1 MKITIHRGSHAIGG
15 TCIELADGDT
25 RIILDLG
32 MPLMASGGG
41 ELSGEAVKDPS
52 IENGI
57 LPNVAGLYTDQ
68 APSVDA
74 VILSHAHLDHYGL
87 MDYIHPDI
95 PVYMS
100 SESKDLLEVG
110 SIFYPESLQQNNVQT
125 HTKTFR
131 QWTSFKV
138 GAFEIKPYLMDHS
151 AFGGSAFLIAAEGKQ
166 VFYTGDFR
174 GHGRSGALQKT
185 ILKDP
190 ITDVDALLLE
200 GTTLGGKHYVGF
212 DSEEAVENEL
222 FSIFASQKDASFVTA
237 AGSNID
243 RLVSVYKAAMR
254 AKKTLVIDLYQLY
267 MLEKLKAYSPGLPP
281 HEGDQLRV
289 LYLHGH
295 AKKMADKLG
304 QESLYK
310 HTDRKINQD
319 EILKNRDDMV
329 LKLPLFRMDLL
340 AKEMAKTR
348 SLENAHYIYSMWNGY
363 LDRDPQFNAFCEKHG
378 IPLSQVHTSGHA
390 YLSTAQDLVKALNPK
405 AIIPIHTLSGDE
417 FQEHFPN
424 VVRLKDG
431 EQLAIN

>member
-1 MKITIHRGSHAIGG
+1 MKITVHRGTRTIGG
-15 TCIELADGDT
+15 SCIELSAGGC

-41 ELSGEAVKDPS
+41 DLPEKAVKEPS
-52 IENGI
+52 IQNGI
-57 LPNVAGLYTDQ
+57 LPDVTGLYVDQ
-68 APSVDA
+68 EPSVVA

-87 MDYIHPDI
+87 MDSIHPDI

-100 SESKDLLEVG
+100 EESKDLLEIG
-110 SIFYPESLQQNNVQT
+110 SIFYPEALQQNEVQA

-131 QWTSFKV
+131 QWNSFQV
-138 GAFEIKPYLMDHS
+138 GPFTIKPYLMDHS
-151 AFGGSAFLIAAEGKQ
+151 AFGGSAFLITAGGKK

-190 ITDVDALLLE
+190 TVDIDALLLE
-200 GTTLGGKHYVGF
+200 GTTLGGKHFVGF
-212 DSEEAVENEL
+212 DSENAVENEL
-222 FSIFASQKDASFVTA
+222 YSIFASQKDTSFVTA

-243 RLVSVYKAAMR
+243 RLVSVYKAAMK
-254 AKKTLVIDLYQLY
+254 AEKTFVIDLYQLY
-267 MLEKLKAYSPGLPP
+267 MLERLKKYSPGLPP
-281 HEGDQLRV
+281 HEGDHLRV

-295 AKKMADKLG
+295 AQKMADKLG

-319 EILKNRDDMV
+319 EILKNRDQMV

-340 AKEMAKTR
+340 AKELAKTR

-363 LDRDPQFNAFCEKHG
+363 LDRDPQFHEFCGKHG
-378 IPLSQVHTSGHA
+378 IPRSQVHTSGHA
-390 YLSTAQDLVKALNPK
+390 YLSTAKELVKALKPK

-417 FQEHFPN
+417 FQNHFPN
-424 VVRLKDG
+424 VVRLADG
-431 EQLAIN
+431 EQLAIR

>member
-1 MKITIHRGSHAIGG
+1 MKITIHRGTRTIGG
-15 TCIELADGDT
+15 SCIELSSGGT

-41 ELSGEAVKDPS
+41 ELSGEATKSPS

-57 LPNVAGLYTDQ
+57 LPDVPGLYKNQ

-87 MDYIHPDI
+87 MDYIHLDI

-110 SIFYPESLQQNNVQT
+110 SIFYPESLKQNEVQT
-125 HTKTFR
+125 HTETFK
-131 QWTSFKV
+131 QWTPFKI

-151 AFGGSAFLIAAEGKQ
+151 AFGGSAFLIEAEGKK

-185 ILKDP
+185 ILKQP
-190 ITDVDALLLE
+190 IPDIDVLLLE
-200 GTTLGGKHYVGF
+200 GTTLGGKHFVGF
-212 DSEEAVENEL
+212 DSEEAVEAEL
-222 FSIFASQKDASFVTA
+222 FSVFDKQSDVSFITA
-237 AGSNID
+237 AGGNID
-243 RLVSVYKAAMR
+243 RLVSVYKAAMK
-254 AKKTLVIDLYQLY
+254 AEKTLVIDLYQLY
-267 MLEKLKAYSPGLPP
+267 MLEKLKKYSPGLPP
-281 HEGDQLRV
+281 HDDDRLRV

-295 AKKMADKLG
+295 AQKMADKLG

-319 EILKNRDDMV
+319 EILMHRADMV
-329 LKLPLFRMDLL
+329 LKLPLFRMDML
-340 AKEMAKTR
+340 AKEMGKTQP
-348 SLENAHYIYSMWNGY
+348 LADAHYIYSMWNGY
-363 LDRDPQFNAFCEKHG
+363 LDRDPQFTEFCEKHG

-390 YLSTAQDLVKALNPK
+390 YLSTAKELVTALNPK
-405 AIIPIHTLSGDE
+405 SIIPIHTLSGDK
-417 FQEHFPN
+417 FQEHLPN
-424 VVRLKDG
+424 VVRLEDG
-431 EQLAIN
+431 EQFPVN